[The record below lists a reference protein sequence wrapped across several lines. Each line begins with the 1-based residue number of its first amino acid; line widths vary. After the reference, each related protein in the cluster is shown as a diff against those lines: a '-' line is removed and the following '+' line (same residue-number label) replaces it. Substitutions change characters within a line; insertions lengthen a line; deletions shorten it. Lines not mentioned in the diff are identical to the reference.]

1 MGDMAVYFNVF
12 LLTAKHNNIRRIVCD
27 RQMASFQ
34 ETKWY
39 TVTSNKNLPKESTLK
54 NKFFTDK
61 FVLTP
66 KFAGVGSMEDYYDT
80 KTEFDHDYD

>member
-66 KFAGVGSMEDYYDT
+66 KFAGVGSMEDYYSGNL
-80 KTEFDHDYD
+80 